1 MIFDGTNKIIELE
14 ASDGASVNVIDIYS
28 RWKDWM
34 LEGNA
39 QYFQAMSAVGG
50 DPITVILSLGGTF
63 FMENDWK
70 IRPYEG
76 NQELEIVGNLY
87 TRDGS
92 NPVIPTVGA
101 YRVLVT
107 TRVSNLIDAVATGG
121 SSLTAADVWTY
132 AKALTVGKFL
142 ALR

>member
-1 MIFDGTNKIIELE
+1 MIFDGINKIIELE
-14 ASDGASVNVIDIYS
+14 AGDGSSISVVDIYS
-28 RWKDWM
+28 AWKEWVLD
-34 LEGNA
+34 GNA
-39 QYFQAMSAVGG
+39 QYSQAMSAVGG

-70 IRPYEG
+70 IRPHEAD
-76 NQELEIVGNLY
+76 QELEIIGNLY
-87 TRDGS
+87 TRDSS
-92 NPVIPTVGA
+92 NPIIPTVGI

-142 ALR
+142 ALK